1 MDKTPS
7 VARSSRRMSPSLPQT
22 QSGCT
27 MFHVP
32 GFFLREMTRIG
43 QCVFVDWSCHFLQ
56 TFINQS
62 KSYKS
67 RKLNV
72 LEAITDVVSRTVF
85 FPRKF
90 QVLLLQWIDRPLL
103 RTGASECGGQRP
115 SSVCS
120 PTSSSSMN
128 VPKMPPMRSKM
139 KKSIA
144 GALEKERRGA
154 EQDITANG
162 GRCVVTKIRR

>member
-1 MDKTPS
+1 
-7 VARSSRRMSPSLPQT
+7 MSPSLPQT

-72 LEAITDVVSRTVF
+72 LDAITDVVSRTVF

-128 VPKMPPMRSKM
+128 VPEMPPMRSKM